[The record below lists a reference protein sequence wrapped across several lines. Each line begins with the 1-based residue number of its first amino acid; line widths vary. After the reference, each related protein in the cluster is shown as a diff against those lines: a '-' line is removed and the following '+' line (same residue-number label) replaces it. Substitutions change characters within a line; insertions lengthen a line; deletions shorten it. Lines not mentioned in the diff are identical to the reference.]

1 MALARKAP
9 TSDACGRYRLH
20 LLLNRLDDGR
30 HHVAPRYAFPVRSPP
45 IALPRESRPPLLP
58 APLVVPLA
66 CSMLLDNLF
75 PEKGFDIDNDGV
87 DDMKAPP
94 MAITHYL
101 KGLLP
106 EMVVVVVVQ
115 ACLPLSALPRTTPA
129 SPASLPAGRGG
140 ETPPTACPN
149 ACSMLLPPVL

>member
-1 MALARKAP
+1 
-9 TSDACGRYRLH
+9 
-20 LLLNRLDDGR
+20 
-30 HHVAPRYAFPVRSPP
+30 
-45 IALPRESRPPLLP
+45 
-58 APLVVPLA
+58 
-66 CSMLLDNLF
+66 MLLDNLF

-129 SPASLPAGRGG
+129 SPASLPAGRGR
-140 ETPPTACPN
+140 EPPPTACPN